1 MADGPSGDRT
11 ERATPRRREKARERG
26 QVAISQEVNSTI
38 VLLAG
43 VSLLMLGAGHMG
55 RVLNINA
62 AYLFSQIH
70 VLRPDMAPVVS
81 VIAGGNMAVLIKS
94 LAPLL
99 LAIMIGGLAANL
111 MQVGWHVDPS
121 AVAFRWENLNPVS
134 GIKGLVGKRA
144 WFEFFKN
151 LLKVGLISLVSWHA
165 IRGLYDDLPGL
176 SLLPLEGAAGIGKS
190 VVWKLLLR
198 LIGLLAALAVL
209 DWGFQKWQYEENV
222 KMSRQEL
229 KEENRDLE
237 GDPQVKARIRSI
249 QMETARRRMMAD
261 VAAAD
266 VVVTNPTHFAVAL
279 KYVQGETAP
288 KVVAKGQDELA
299 QKIKKIAR
307 GARVPVIENKPLA
320 RGLYRGAKV
329 GDFIPDVFYQA
340 VAEVLAYVY
349 RLKKA

>member
-43 VSLLMLGAGHMG
+43 VSLLLVGAGHMG
-55 RVLNINA
+55 RVLNVNA
-62 AYLFSQIH
+62 IYLFSQMH
-70 VLRPDMAPVVS
+70 VLRPDMPWALTQIV
-81 VIAGGNMAVLIKS
+81 GGNMTVLLKA

-99 LAIMIGGLAANL
+99 LAIMVGGFVANV
-111 MQVGWHVDPS
+111 MQVGWHVDTS
-121 AVAFRWENLNPVS
+121 AVAFRWENLNPIS
-134 GIKGLVGKRA
+134 GFKGMVGKRA
-144 WFEFFKN
+144 WFEFLKN
-151 LLKVGLISLVSWHA
+151 LLKIGLISLVAWQT
-165 IRGLYDDLPGL
+165 IQGLYSDLPGL
-176 SLLPLEGAAGIGKS
+176 SLLPLAGAAGIGKS
-190 VVWKLLLR
+190 VVGKLFFR
-198 LIGLLAALAVL
+198 LIALLALLAVV

-222 KMSRQEL
+222 KMSRQEI

-237 GDPQVKARIRSI
+237 GDPQVKARIRTI

-261 VAAAD
+261 VATAD

-279 KYVQGETAP
+279 KYAPGETAP
-288 KVVAKGQDELA
+288 RVVAKGQDEVA

-307 GARVPVIENKPLA
+307 GVRVPVIENKPLA
-320 RGLYRGAKV
+320 RGLYRAAKV
-329 GDFIPDVFYQA
+329 GEYIPDVFYQA
-340 VAEVLAYVY
+340 VAEVLAYVF